1 MTAASRGS
9 DARIPALHR
18 EFEFYLAN
26 QDEMVEKYDGKVV
39 AIKDGE
45 VLEAYDS
52 ELAAAIETRKHHERG
67 TYLIQRV
74 GKGNDGHTAIFH
86 SPRVTFP

>member
-1 MTAASRGS
+1 MATGVLGEAFG
-9 DARIPALHR
+9 
-18 EFEFYLAN
+18 FYLAN
-26 QDEMVEKYDGKVV
+26 QDEMVEKYDGKVI
-39 AIKDGE
+39 AIKDGK

-52 ELAAAIETRKHHERG
+52 ELAAAIGTRKHHERG

-74 GKGNDGHTAIFH
+74 SKGNEGHTAIFH